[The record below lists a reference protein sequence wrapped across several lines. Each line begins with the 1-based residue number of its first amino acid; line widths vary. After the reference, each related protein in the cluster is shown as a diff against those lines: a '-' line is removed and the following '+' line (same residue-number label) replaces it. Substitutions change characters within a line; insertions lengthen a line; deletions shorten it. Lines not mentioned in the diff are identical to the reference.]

1 MTIGTSAEAVVAES
15 ANPTTVTAGVGR
27 ELVGR
32 LVAQAR
38 EQGLEL
44 TGEGGL
50 LQQPTKRVLE
60 SALEGEVTDH
70 LGCDRHERVGDGGWE
85 RR

>member
-1 MTIGTSAEAVVAES
+1 MTTGTSTEAVVAES
-15 ANPTTVTAGVGR
+15 DKPTTAAVEQ

-44 TGEGGL
+44 TGEGGACW
-50 LQQPTKRVLE
+50 P
-60 SALEGEVTDH
+60 S
-70 LGCDRHERVGDGGWE
+70 
-85 RR
+85 